1 MEKLNLEKLNPKDPV
16 PLHIQLRNKIEGL
29 INEGHYRDKIPSERQ
44 LMDEYEVSRSTVRE
58 AVAHLVREGIVEK
71 VHGKGTFIS
80 SKAIQDWLG
89 SLTSTTETIRKMGM
103 KPGAKLV
110 EHGVISPPKDV
121 VEATGF
127 RTAYFIKRIR
137 YANEV
142 PLAIELQYY
151 PVEIGSKLARF
162 DIDKGTL
169 FDLMEEKLGIQLAEA
184 EQLITSSFL
193 SAEDAALLG
202 VSDSFSV
209 LNTER
214 KLMDHSGRL
223 IEYYVASFRS
233 DMYSFRMK
241 LSKKNN

>member
-1 MEKLNLEKLNPKDPV
+1 MEKLNPKDPV

-29 INEGHYRDKIPSERQ
+29 INEGHYRNKIPSERQ

-80 SKAIQDWLG
+80 SKVIQDWLG

-103 KPGAKLV
+103 EPGARLIT
-110 EHGVISPPKDV
+110 HGIIEPPEEI
-121 VEATGF
+121 VEAMGLQK
-127 RTAYFIKRIR
+127 AYFIKRVR
-137 YANEV
+137 YANDI

-151 PVEIGSKLARF
+151 PVDIGSQLAKF

-169 FDLMEEKLGIQLAEA
+169 FDLMEENLGIQLAEA
-184 EQLITSSFL
+184 EQLITSGFL
-193 SAEDAALLG
+193 SAEDAELLE
-202 VSDSFSV
+202 VADSFNV

-233 DMYSFRMK
+233 DMYSFRIK
-241 LSKKNN
+241 LSQRNS

>member
-1 MEKLNLEKLNPKDPV
+1 MEKLNPKDPV

-29 INEGHYRDKIPSERQ
+29 INEGHYRNKIPSERQ

-58 AVAHLVREGIVEK
+58 AIAHLVREGIVEK

-80 SKAIQDWLG
+80 SKVIQDWLG

-103 KPGAKLV
+103 EPGARLIT
-110 EHGVISPPKDV
+110 HGIIDPPEEI

-127 RTAYFIKRIR
+127 QKAYFIKRVR
-137 YANEV
+137 YANDI

-151 PVEIGSKLARF
+151 PVDIGSQLAKF

-169 FDLMEEKLGIQLAEA
+169 FDLMEENLGIQLAEA
-184 EQLITSSFL
+184 EQLITSGFL
-193 SAEDAALLG
+193 SAEDAELLE
-202 VSDSFSV
+202 VADSFNV

-233 DMYSFRMK
+233 DMYSFRIK
-241 LSKKNN
+241 LSQRNS

>member
-1 MEKLNLEKLNPKDPV
+1 MEKLNPKDPV

-29 INEGHYRDKIPSERQ
+29 INEGHYQDKIPSERQ

-58 AVAHLVREGIVEK
+58 AVSHLVREGIVEK

-80 SKAIQDWLG
+80 SKAIQEWLG

-103 KPGAKLV
+103 APGARLV
-110 EHGVISPPKDV
+110 THGTIIPPNDII
-121 VEATGF
+121 EATGLD
-127 RTAYFIKRIR
+127 TAYFIKRVR
-137 YANEV
+137 YANDI

-151 PVEIGSKLARF
+151 PVEIGEKLAEL

-169 FDLMEEKLGIQLAEA
+169 FDLIEENLGIKLAEA

-193 SAEDAALLG
+193 TTEDAELLG
-202 VSDSFSV
+202 VSDSLNV

-214 KLMDHSGRL
+214 KLMDQSGRL

-241 LSKKNN
+241 LSKKSN

>member
-1 MEKLNLEKLNPKDPV
+1 MEKLNPKDPV

-29 INEGHYRDKIPSERQ
+29 INEGHYRNKIPSERQ

-80 SKAIQDWLG
+80 SKVIQDWLG

-103 KPGAKLV
+103 EPGARLIT
-110 EHGVISPPKDV
+110 HGIIEPPEEI
-121 VEATGF
+121 VEATGLQK
-127 RTAYFIKRIR
+127 AYFIKRVR
-137 YANEV
+137 YANDI

-151 PVEIGSKLARF
+151 PVDIGSQLAKF

-169 FDLMEEKLGIQLAEA
+169 FDLMEENLGIQLAEA
-184 EQLITSSFL
+184 EQLITSGFL
-193 SAEDAALLG
+193 SAEDAELLE
-202 VSDSFSV
+202 VADSFNV

-233 DMYSFRMK
+233 DMYSFRIK
-241 LSKKNN
+241 LSQRNS

>member
-1 MEKLNLEKLNPKDPV
+1 MEKLNPKNPI

-29 INEGHYRDKIPSERQ
+29 INEGHYRNKIPSERQ

-103 KPGAKLV
+103 EPGARLV
-110 EHGVISPPKDV
+110 THGTIIPPHEI
-121 VEATGF
+121 VEATGLEK
-127 RTAYFIKRIR
+127 AYFIKRIR
-137 YANEV
+137 YANDI

-151 PVEIGSKLARF
+151 PVEIGEKLAQL

-169 FDLMEEKLGIQLAEA
+169 FDLIEENLGIKLAEA

-193 SAEDAALLG
+193 SKEDAELLG
-202 VSDSFSV
+202 VSDSFNV

-223 IEYYVASFRS
+223 IEYYVAFFRS
-233 DMYSFRMK
+233 DMYSFRIK
-241 LSKKNN
+241 LSKKSN

>member
-1 MEKLNLEKLNPKDPV
+1 MHVEKLNPKDPV

-29 INEGHYRDKIPSERQ
+29 IHEGRYQSKIPSERQ

-58 AVAHLVREGIVEK
+58 AVAHLVREGLVEK

-103 KPGAKLV
+103 EPGAKLV
-110 EHGVISPPKDV
+110 THGVINPPADII
-121 VEATGF
+121 EATGF
-127 RTAYFIKRIR
+127 KIAYFIKRVR
-137 YANEV
+137 YANDI

-151 PVEIGSKLARF
+151 PVDIGSKLAEF

-169 FDLMEEKLGIQLAEA
+169 FDLMEENLGIQLAEA
-184 EQLITSSFL
+184 EQLLTSGFL
-193 SAEDAALLG
+193 SAEDAELLD
-202 VSDSFSV
+202 VPDLFNV

-214 KLMDHSGRL
+214 KLWDHSGRL
-223 IEYYVASFRS
+223 VEYYVASFRS

>member
-1 MEKLNLEKLNPKDPV
+1 MEKLNPKDPV

-29 INEGHYRDKIPSERQ
+29 INEGHYRNKIPSERQ

-80 SKAIQDWLG
+80 SKVIQDWLG

-103 KPGAKLV
+103 EPGARLIT
-110 EHGVISPPKDV
+110 HGIIDPPEEI
-121 VEATGF
+121 VEATDF
-127 RTAYFIKRIR
+127 QKAYFIKRVR
-137 YANEV
+137 YANDI

-151 PVEIGSKLARF
+151 PVDIGSQLAKF

-169 FDLMEEKLGIQLAEA
+169 FDLMEENLGIQLAEA
-184 EQLITSSFL
+184 EQLITSGFL
-193 SAEDAALLG
+193 SAEDAELLE
-202 VSDSFSV
+202 VADSFNV

-233 DMYSFRMK
+233 DMYSFRIK
-241 LSKKNN
+241 LSQRNS